1 MESKINLFGALDAT
15 AIPDVP
21 EDGTHALTLTNWK
34 LFESQAGNHFLVFE
48 FKFTEHPL
56 FKMYQVDKWLQ
67 FYPDLTQEMM
77 TDPKVSG
84 NVKRMKEF
92 LRSLGITDEEMD
104 SVDLNDYTG
113 LEGYG
118 YGYGRD
124 KYKAEG
130 REWVLHSFKRS

>member
-1 MESKINLFGALDAT
+1 MNLFGALDAT
-15 AIPDVP
+15 AIPDIP
-21 EDGTHALTLTNWK
+21 EDGTHALRLINWK
-34 LFESQAGNHFLVFE
+34 TFQSQAGNNFLVFE
-48 FKFTEHPL
+48 FKFTEHPM
-56 FKMYQVDKWLQ
+56 FTGQSVEKWIQ
-67 FYPDLTQEMM
+67 YHPDLTQEMLSD
-77 TDPKVSG
+77 TKVSG

-92 LRSLGITDEEMD
+92 LRSLGVTDEEMD
-104 SVDLNDYTG
+104 NVDLNDYTG